1 MNGYE
6 QLVKAKLR
14 ENGWEF
20 LRSAK
25 GSHEYWGK
33 PGHKPVTVPKNCKS
47 RHTANAI
54 INEAGIE
61 HKF

>member
-1 MNGYE
+1 MNGFE
-6 QLVKAKLR
+6 KDVKKILT
-14 ENGWEF
+14 ENGWQL

-33 PGHKPVTVPKNCKS
+33 EGKKPITVPHGCKS

-54 INEAGIE
+54 MKEAKIQ

>member
-6 QLVKAKLR
+6 KAVKKILSEHGWKRLR
-14 ENGWEF
+14 H
-20 LRSAK
+20 AK

-33 PGHKPVTVPKNCKS
+33 NGCNPITVPHNCKS

-54 INEAGIE
+54 MKEASIN